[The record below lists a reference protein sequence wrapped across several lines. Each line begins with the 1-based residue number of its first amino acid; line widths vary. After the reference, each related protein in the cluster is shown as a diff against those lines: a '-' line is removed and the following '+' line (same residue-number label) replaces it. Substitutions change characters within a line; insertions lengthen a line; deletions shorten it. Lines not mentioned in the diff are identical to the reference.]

1 MWIWIATS
9 AIHYSGTWYSAYLP
23 MSDSNTYDN
32 QALEYNVTRI
42 LKPDFS
48 LDLQKYKEYSPVML
62 STTFALQ
69 YGLSFAATIALIIH
83 TGLYHGKDLWKKI
96 TKGNSEPKD
105 VFQRMYEKY
114 PPVPQWW
121 FGILMAIMVTVGFV
135 CVLHWPTQLPWWG
148 YVLALVIAAFF
159 LVSPPSLRPPIGTT
173 LCEY

>member
-1 MWIWIATS
+1 MLNIPVISLVMWIWIATS

-96 TKGNSEPKD
+96 TKGSSEPKD

-121 FGILMAIMVTVGFV
+121 FGILMAIMV
-135 CVLHWPTQLPWWG
+135 
-148 YVLALVIAAFF
+148 
-159 LVSPPSLRPPIGTT
+159 
-173 LCEY
+173 

>member
-1 MWIWIATS
+1 
-9 AIHYSGTWYSAYLP
+9 

-32 QALEYNVTRI
+32 QAQEYNVTKI

-121 FGILMAIMVTVGFV
+121 FGILMAVMVAVGFV

-159 LVSPPSLRPPIGTT
+159 LVSLSESGGEVR
-173 LCEY
+173 